1 MNVRVVPGATDTQI
15 GGMDDNDNAEI
26 VRRFTEEAWGKGDLA
41 VVDELVATDAVPPH
55 GSDVAGPEGYK
66 QEIMHIRNGISD
78 YRTVVDDVF
87 GSGDRVAIRWTTT
100 GRHTGEL
107 FGHSPTGNEV
117 CIPGVDIFRLV
128 DGKIVEHWGE
138 DAMPSLLTQ
147 IGAFPAS
154 G

>member
-1 MNVRVVPGATDTQI
+1 MNVRVVLGAADTQI
-15 GGMDDNDNAEI
+15 GRMDDNAEI

-41 VVDELVATDAVPPH
+41 VVDELVAADAVPPH

-87 GSGDRVAIRWTTT
+87 GAGDRVAIRWTTT

-107 FGHSPTGNEV
+107 FGFSPTGKEV

-128 DGKIVEHWGE
+128 DGKIAEHWGE
-138 DAMPSLLTQ
+138 DAMPSLLSQ

>member
-1 MNVRVVPGATDTQI
+1 MNVRVVPGGTETQS
-15 GGMDDNDNAEI
+15 GGMDNNVEI

-41 VVDELVATDAVPPH
+41 VVDELVAPDAVPPH
-55 GSDVAGPEGYK
+55 GSDVGGPEGYE

-78 YRTVVDDVF
+78 YRTVVEDVF
-87 GSGDRVAIRWTTT
+87 GAGDRVAIRWTTT
-100 GRHTGEL
+100 GRHTSVL
-107 FGHSPTGNEV
+107 FGLPPTGKEV

-138 DAMPSLLTQ
+138 DAMPSLFSQ